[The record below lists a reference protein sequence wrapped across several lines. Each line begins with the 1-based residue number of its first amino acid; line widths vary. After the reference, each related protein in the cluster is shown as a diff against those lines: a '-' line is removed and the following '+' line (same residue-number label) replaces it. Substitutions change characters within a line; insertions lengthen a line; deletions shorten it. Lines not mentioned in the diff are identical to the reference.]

1 MEQAKLTH
9 EQVELLKRTIC
20 KGATNDE
27 LALFVQQCNRTGLD
41 PFAKQV
47 YAVKRWDRDANRE
60 VMAIQTGIDGFRLI
74 AQRSHGYA
82 GQLGPFW
89 CGDDGK
95 WTDVWLSA
103 QPPAA
108 AKVAVLHRNFAEPL
122 WAVARYEAYVQR
134 TKQGQPTKFWHN
146 MPDVML
152 AKCAEALALRK
163 AFPQELSGL
172 YTADEMGQADN
183 DERVKPATV
192 VETWRDGPADIK
204 AMGAG
209 FDRVPPPAEP
219 AAAALD
225 EKINGKREEPPA
237 EAREIIVKFQGKGKP
252 PVKKF
257 PQEMTDEELDTAI
270 ETARWRWK
278 QAHDKADK
286 YSEKNMAE
294 AAADG
299 KALQAE
305 AERRKPAG
313 AEAATGV
320 VPAAQAEVPET
331 APAEIIEADVLT
343 ESHQVF
349 VRKKGKVTVKRK
361 VSEMEPDDWL
371 DAFDA
376 AQAVLADPNEKPA
389 TRSYAL
395 GVVNLLEANPPK

>member
-1 MEQAKLTH
+1 MSTIIPYRDIEEMAKSVVASRLFGMKSPSEAIALMLVAQAEGLH
-9 EQVELLKRTIC
+9 PMVAARDYDIIQGRPALKSRAMLARFQQSGGKIDWKTRSDTECEAAFSHPQSPTPVTI
-20 KGATNDE
+20 
-27 LALFVQQCNRTGLD
+27 
-41 PFAKQV
+41 
-47 YAVKRWDRDANRE
+47 RWDWKRATQAGLTGKDNWRKYPAQMLAARVISEGVNACYPAACNGMYTPEEVADFDDKRE
-60 VMAIQTGIDGFRLI
+60 V
-74 AQRSHGYA
+74 
-82 GQLGPFW
+82 
-89 CGDDGK
+89 
-95 WTDVWLSA
+95 
-103 QPPAA
+103 
-108 AKVAVLHRNFAEPL
+108 
-122 WAVARYEAYVQR
+122 
-134 TKQGQPTKFWHN
+134 
-146 MPDVML
+146 
-152 AKCAEALALRK
+152 
-163 AFPQELSGL
+163 
-172 YTADEMGQADN
+172 
-183 DERVKPATV
+183 VKEATV

-204 AMGAG
+204 AIGAG

-219 AAAALD
+219 AAAELD

-257 PQEMTDEELDTAI
+257 PQEMTDEELATAI

-343 ESHQVF
+343 AKTRVTYKVLGE
-349 VRKKGKVTVKRK
+349 RKMQGTVGEL
-361 VSEMEPDDWL
+361 SDDHLQDAL
-371 DAFDA
+371 D
-376 AQAVLADPNEKPA
+376 LAKLNIKDGVEVPHNM
-389 TRSYAL
+389 
-395 GVVNLLEANPPK
+395 GVVNLVYAEMEKRGLK